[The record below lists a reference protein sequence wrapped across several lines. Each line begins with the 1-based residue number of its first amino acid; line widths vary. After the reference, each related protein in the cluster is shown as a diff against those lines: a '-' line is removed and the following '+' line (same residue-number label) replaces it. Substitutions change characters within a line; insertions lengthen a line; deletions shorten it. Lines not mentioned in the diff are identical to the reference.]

1 MLADRKLPSVE
12 RRRLQPQD
20 RELGNQM
27 HGKVQSGSS
36 GGQLTTGDEDRA
48 GVALRGQW
56 HISDS
61 LLHRE
66 QKEALSSQGGF
77 MNMVFTT
84 ENRNHVYNTHGE
96 QSASHAAHRP
106 ADREHMGKAL
116 CGSRSSALSLQSSRG
131 GDWHSRDRKPQQ
143 LTAKFFL
150 PSRNMIQKY

>member
-1 MLADRKLPSVE
+1 MRAEGACRQEAPSVE

-27 HGKVQSGSS
+27 HGEEAQSGSS
-36 GGQLTTGDEDRA
+36 GRQLTTGDEDRA

-61 LLHRE
+61 LLRRE

-84 ENRNHVYNTHGE
+84 ESRNRVYNTHGDRVQAVLHTDQQTGSTWE
-96 QSASHAAHRP
+96 RHSAAA
-106 ADREHMGKAL
+106 G
-116 CGSRSSALSLQSSRG
+116 
-131 GDWHSRDRKPQQ
+131 PQ
-143 LTAKFFL
+143 
-150 PSRNMIQKY
+150 P